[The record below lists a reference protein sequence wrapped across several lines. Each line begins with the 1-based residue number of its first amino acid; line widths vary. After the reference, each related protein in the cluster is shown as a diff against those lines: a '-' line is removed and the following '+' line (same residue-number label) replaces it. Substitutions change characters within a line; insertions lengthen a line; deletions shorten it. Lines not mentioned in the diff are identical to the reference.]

1 MSATPEQIQA
11 IEARGEVL
19 VSASAGAGKTT
30 VMIKRLADILEG
42 GASLDNVLAVT
53 FTKKAAAQMKE
64 KLRTELIA
72 RLETAQGDK
81 RENIR
86 VQLGK
91 INTADISTIH
101 SFCARLIRTYFYAL
115 KVDASFEV
123 LSAGA
128 EENALRARAMDDLF
142 DGLYAEGDS
151 DLYTLLE
158 RLRKKRSDK
167 ALKEMI
173 YEAYDEVRQR
183 PDYIGLLDR
192 ASAFTFTEEGFA
204 AVCAEYGKAVA
215 EKYAVLIRAIENFA
229 QGFRPAVNAE
239 GYLKVLD
246 EMRSTLVALAE
257 NEGVFAPPAKLSN
270 SVKPRVKSEVA
281 EDDAAFSAFCD
292 KIKKRYKAIN
302 KDVEDEETERRRF
315 LASGEVAKAF
325 ISVLKRFA
333 AAYDGVKRE
342 ECKLDYGDLEHYALA
357 LLKGE
362 ECDADVRAMIREK
375 YLFVFVD
382 EYQDVNPIQDEIISA
397 VAGGDIFCVGD
408 LKQAIYGFRGSRSR
422 FFAEK
427 CGVVG
432 ERGKYII
439 LPDNFRSS
447 KGVISFVNELFSKVM
462 KPPVCEF
469 DYADGHAM
477 RGGARYASGREG
489 VAEICLFEGGE
500 TQKEGAKGIYS
511 VTEQKLTE
519 KKFTA
524 EGLAVLQLVGEALKS
539 EYYDPDEG
547 RMKKVEAGD
556 ICVLTRKRAN
566 KSAQGIVRA
575 LTTKYPVAGAAETNI
590 CDRPEIMRMLDVLS
604 YLDNGAQDVELAS
617 ALLSPL
623 GNMTEG
629 ELAEVRIFG
638 DANRNE
644 IIKDERENKTP
655 LFRECAE
662 YYATHRSDGVAQKLN
677 GFYSRVDRLRTL
689 SGSIGAARLIDEIM
703 CVGNF
708 SAAYDTEGKL
718 AALRRLQSEAYS
730 AGGELYLGAFLAKVR
745 SGGNRILAPAALA
758 SDCIKVMTMHASKGL
773 EFPVV
778 IVADIAASYA
788 GDDRCEMPFDDDF
801 GFAPRY
807 FSADDRSYR
816 NTLLRRL
823 YKLRTEREELS
834 NEINLFYVACTRA
847 KYALHILTG
856 RADEFDSVKASY
868 ADNYADLFDI
878 KAFNPRILPVE
889 EQIGQSEEGVRRVLD
904 ESRADENTLEK
915 LKEISAF
922 NYPFERGV
930 DLPVKGSASGLL
942 RALDE
947 ERNSEILFDDGMEDG
962 ADTNAEAGTAYH
974 RFLEL
979 CDFSVRDEEGI
990 KAQLSRFEREGLM
1003 SAEHVKLVGVEQL
1016 VRILSMPAFAN
1027 VRGKDL
1033 YREREFVC
1041 HLPSADYISLKNGGR
1056 GFAVGEDDG
1065 NGVIVQ
1071 GAIDLL
1077 VVNRINGKAAG
1088 AHIIDY
1094 KYSAHSDGYITKK
1107 YAPQLALY
1115 RSVVCRIYGL
1125 EENAVSTTIINIRA
1139 LRQIEMS
1146 AEG

>member
-1 MSATPEQIQA
+1 MSATPEQLQA

-64 KLRTELIA
+64 KLRVELIA
-72 RLETAQGDK
+72 RLNSAEGETRD
-81 RENIR
+81 NIR

-115 KVDASFEV
+115 KADASFEV

-128 EENALRARAMDDLF
+128 EENALRARAMDELF
-142 DGLYAEGDS
+142 EGLYASADP
-151 DLYTLLE
+151 DLYILLE

-183 PDYIGLLDR
+183 PDYDKLLDH
-192 ASAFTFTEEGFA
+192 AGGFTYTEEGFEN
-204 AVCAEYGKAVA
+204 VCAEYGRAVA
-215 EKYAVLIRAIENFA
+215 AKYAVLVGAIEKFAENFH
-229 QGFRPAVNAE
+229 PAVNEE
-239 GYLKVLD
+239 GYKKVLE
-246 EMRSTLVALAE
+246 EMRATLVALSE
-257 NEGVFAPPAKLSN
+257 SGEIFSPPSRLSF
-270 SVKPRVKSEVA
+270 SSKPRVKSEVA
-281 EDDAAFSAFCD
+281 EDDAAFSSFCD

-302 KDVEDEETERRRF
+302 KDIENRETERARF
-315 LASGEVAKAF
+315 FANGALAKAF
-325 ISVLKRFA
+325 TSVLKRFA
-333 AAYDGVKRE
+333 AAYDEVKRE
-342 ECKLDYGDLEHYALA
+342 ECKLDYGDLEHYALT

-362 ECDADVRAMIREK
+362 ECDGDVRAAIREK
-375 YLFVFVD
+375 YQFVFVD

-422 FFAEK
+422 FFADK
-427 CGVVG
+427 CGVVSG
-432 ERGKYII
+432 RGKYVI

-447 KGVISFVNELFSKVM
+447 NGVISFVNSLFSKVM

-477 RGGARYASGREG
+477 RGGSRYKEG
-489 VAEICLFEGGE
+489 CGGIAEICLFEGGE
-500 TQKEGAKGIYS
+500 SEKTEVCGVYS
-511 VTEQKLTE
+511 VSAQKLAG
-519 KKFTA
+519 KNFTA
-524 EGLAVLQLVGEALKS
+524 EGLAVLQLVEEALNG
-539 EYYDPDEG
+539 EYYDPDDG
-547 RMKKVEAGD
+547 KTKKVETGD

-575 LTTKYPVAGAAETNI
+575 LTTKYPVAGAAEVNI

-604 YLDNGAQDVELAS
+604 YLDNGAQDVQLAS

-623 GNMTEG
+623 GGMTEG
-629 ELAEVRIFG
+629 ELAKVRIFG
-638 DANRNE
+638 DANRELICQDN
-644 IIKDERENKTP
+644 KERIP
-655 LFRECAE
+655 LFRECAVN
-662 YYATHRSDGVAQKLN
+662 YAKHCGDGVAEKLDA
-677 GFYSRVDRLRTL
+677 FYKRVERLSTL
-689 SGSIGAARLIDEIM
+689 AGSIGAARLIDEII

-708 SAAYDTEGKL
+708 SATYDTEGKL
-718 AALRRLQSEAYS
+718 AALRRLQNEAYTAS
-730 AGGELYLGAFLAKVR
+730 GELYLGAFLAKVR
-745 SGGNRILAPAALA
+745 SGGNKILAPAALA
-758 SDCIKVMTMHASKGL
+758 SDCVKVMTMHASKGL

-807 FSADDRSYR
+807 FDVDDRSYC

-823 YKLRTEREELS
+823 YKMRTEREELS

-856 RADEFDSVKASY
+856 RAEEFDSVKASY

-878 KAFNPRILPVE
+878 KAFNPRILCVK
-889 EQIGQSEEGVRRVLD
+889 EQPGQTKEGVRRVLD
-904 ESRADENTLEK
+904 ESRADPRTLDD
-915 LKEISAF
+915 LRAISSFCYQFKE
-922 NYPFERGV
+922 GV
-930 DLPVKGSASGLL
+930 DLPVKSSASGLL
-942 RALDE
+942 RSLGE
-947 ERNSEILFDDGMEDG
+947 EENAEILFDEDKEDG
-962 ADTNAEAGTAYH
+962 TDTGIESGIAYH

-979 CDFSVRDEEGI
+979 CDFSVKDEEGI
-990 KAQLSRFEREGLM
+990 KAQLSRFESAGLM
-1003 SAEHVKLVGVEQL
+1003 TAEQVGILNGKQLVG
-1016 VRILSMPAFAN
+1016 ILSMPAFDGVSDKN
-1027 VRGKDL
+1027 L

-1041 HLPSADYISLKNGGR
+1041 RLPSADYLSLKDGGS

-1077 VVNRINGKAAG
+1077 AVTAKDGRAVG
-1088 AHIIDY
+1088 ADIIDY
-1094 KYSAHSDGYITKK
+1094 KYSIHSDGYIKKK

-1115 RSVVCRIYGL
+1115 RSVVSKIYGL
-1125 EENAVSTTIINIRA
+1125 EESAVSTTVINIRT
-1139 LRQIEMS
+1139 LRQINLTMKD
-1146 AEG
+1146 